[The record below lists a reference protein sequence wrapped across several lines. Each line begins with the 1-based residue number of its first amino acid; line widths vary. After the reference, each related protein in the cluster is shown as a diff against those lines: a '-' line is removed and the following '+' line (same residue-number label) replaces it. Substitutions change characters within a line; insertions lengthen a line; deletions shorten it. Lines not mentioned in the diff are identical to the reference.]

1 MGKTMG
7 TVLFVLQP
15 NESYI
20 LEDNGDGSVCLA
32 AKRELYFEG
41 RKRLMKTKKLTA
53 IVLTLILVFSLAAC
67 NSGGSKN
74 NTDEIQGTPEVAAA
88 PVTTPD
94 EGNAG
99 EDEKDAKEEEVNN
112 DPDEPPFLKTLRTG
126 VYGYEM
132 RSLIFLFTDNPS
144 PNYGFVYS
152 DGSRAVYGMLADEEG
167 ELELFMRFI
176 YDYEKNET
184 CMVNDYSK
192 TYMIMTDPNNKSMF
206 ITSGLPDFSPGQN
219 ESGRGTADCN
229 GETLEYIDY
238 GSGEDAVRV
247 FMKDGDVYCV
257 QVQESDQG
265 FRYLEKTYSSPPTT
279 EYFEIPD
286 DYELDVPSR

>member
-1 MGKTMG
+1 
-7 TVLFVLQP
+7 
-15 NESYI
+15 
-20 LEDNGDGSVCLA
+20 
-32 AKRELYFEG
+32 
-41 RKRLMKTKKLTA
+41 MKIKKLTA
-53 IVLTLILVFSLAAC
+53 IALILILVFSLASC
-67 NSGGSKN
+67 GNTNESN
-74 NTDEIQGTPEVAAA
+74 NDEIRDTPEIDATPATA
-88 PVTTPD
+88 PD
-94 EGNAG
+94 EENVA
-99 EDEKDAKEEEVNN
+99 EDENNAEEEEVNN
-112 DPDEPPFLKTLRTG
+112 DPDDPPFIKTLRTG

-132 RSLIFLFTDNPS
+132 QSLIFVFTDNPS
-144 PNYGFVYS
+144 PNHGFVYS
-152 DGSRAVYGMLADEEG
+152 DGTRAVYGMLADEEG
-167 ELELFMRFI
+167 EFELFMRFI

-192 TYMIMTDPNNKSMF
+192 TYSIMPDPNNKSMF
-206 ITSGLPDFSPGQN
+206 ITSGLPDFTSGQN